1 MRFFRGMLLFFVLQ
15 RSLSFQLLVKKM
27 PRIIHKNS
35 ISFYGY
41 NTTYTIN
48 DSNNINKMFGK
59 LRKFE
64 GCGLDINCK
73 SGETTKRMSMKF
85 PELKIYGVDG
95 NKYSIELAKKKYH
108 LLNFVNME
116 FEMTNYIP
124 QESFR
129 LVQVSDYIDIINMF
143 SKAIHILEV
152 DGLMMLSLKSN
163 KDQKI
168 IQNFLEEHGKFLNY
182 HIYDDILFCFK

>member
-1 MRFFRGMLLFFVLQ
+1 MQLFRLMLLFFALD
-15 RSLSFQLLVKKM
+15 RCRSFQLLVKKM

-35 ISFYGY
+35 VSFYGY
-41 NTTYTIN
+41 NTTYSVH
-48 DSNNINKMFGK
+48 DSNNINKMFGQ

-64 GCGLDINCK
+64 GCGLDVNCK
-73 SGETTKRMSMKF
+73 SGETTKMMSMKF
-85 PELKIYGVDG
+85 PELKIYGIDG
-95 NKYSIELAKKKYH
+95 NKYSIELAKRKYH

-116 FEMTNYIP
+116 FELTNYIP

-129 LVQVSDYIDIINMF
+129 LVQVSDYIDVIKMF
-143 SKAIHILEV
+143 SKAIHVLEV
-152 DGLMMLSLKSN
+152 DGLMMLPLKSK
-163 KDQKI
+163 KDEKI